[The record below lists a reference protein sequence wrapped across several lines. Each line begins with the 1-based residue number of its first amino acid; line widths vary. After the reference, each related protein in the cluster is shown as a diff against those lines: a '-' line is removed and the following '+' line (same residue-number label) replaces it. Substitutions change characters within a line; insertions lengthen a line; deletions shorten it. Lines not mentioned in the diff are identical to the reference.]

1 MRSIK
6 SKILKVMILCIVIVA
21 LLMGIIS
28 SLVSYI
34 STMNSLKQVMG
45 QTAKIAA
52 QDVSERLNNYKTI
65 VSELAQNDAF
75 QGETIDSTTVSK
87 VLKDVAS
94 RNNLIRAGYVDVSG
108 MSFDGYDLS
117 DRSYFKDCKSTLKPA
132 ISDILV
138 DKSTNDLIIVFA
150 APVIKNGKFAGIV
163 SITNSAS
170 LLSDITNTIKV
181 GKTGQ
186 SYAINKNGN
195 LIADENVDLVFKG
208 YNAINESKNDS
219 SLKSIAGIESKM
231 IKGESGFTTYGIAL
245 NEKMVAYEPI
255 PDTDGWSLAVT
266 SKTYEFLMGTIIGIV
281 IMVIAALIIIA
292 LAIRV
297 VVKMADSI
305 SEPIKL
311 FANRLELLAQGDLTT
326 EVPII
331 NTDDETAILAEATRN
346 TVNDLREVIEDV
358 SHSLGEMSKKNFNIT
373 LEREYKGEFVGI
385 KDSIIN
391 IVDSLNEVF
400 SEIKEATNQVNS
412 GAQQVTEGS
421 QSLSQ
426 GATDQAS
433 SIEELSVAMD
443 EINRQVQN
451 TAQNATNTNEVGIK
465 LLQRIEDSN
474 KQMNE
479 MLNAMNDIEKSA
491 KDINNIIQTIDDIA
505 EQTNLLA
512 LNAAIES
519 ARAGDAGKGFGVVA
533 EEVRML
539 AEQCSEAVKQTGQLI
554 QSSINAVNKGKELS
568 DITAKSLI
576 YVVDD
581 VKQTTQLVS
590 NISAASEEQAQSIE
604 QINGGVNQI
613 SDVVQANSATAEES
627 AAVSEEL
634 TAQVETLNS
643 MIQKFNLR

>member
-1 MRSIK
+1 
-6 SKILKVMILCIVIVA
+6 
-21 LLMGIIS
+21 
-28 SLVSYI
+28 
-34 STMNSLKQVMG
+34 
-45 QTAKIAA
+45 
-52 QDVSERLNNYKTI
+52 
-65 VSELAQNDAF
+65 
-75 QGETIDSTTVSK
+75 
-87 VLKDVAS
+87 
-94 RNNLIRAGYVDVSG
+94 
-108 MSFDGYDLS
+108 
-117 DRSYFKDCKSTLKPA
+117 
-132 ISDILV
+132 
-138 DKSTNDLIIVFA
+138 
-150 APVIKNGKFAGIV
+150 
-163 SITNSAS
+163 
-170 LLSDITNTIKV
+170 
-181 GKTGQ
+181 
-186 SYAINKNGN
+186 
-195 LIADENVDLVFKG
+195 
-208 YNAINESKNDS
+208 
-219 SLKSIAGIESKM
+219 M

-346 TVNDLREVIEDV
+346 TVNDLRDVIEDV

-391 IVDSLNEVF
+391 IVDSLNDVF

-426 GATDQAS
+426 GATEQAS
-433 SIEELSVAMD
+433 SIEELSAAMD

-539 AEQCSEAVKQTGQLI
+539 AEQCSEAVKQTAQLI
-554 QSSINAVNKGKELS
+554 ESSINAVNRGKELS

>member
-491 KDINNIIQTIDDIA
+491 KDINNIIQTIDDNRLVCLN
-505 EQTNLLA
+505 ERNLRRL
-512 LNAAIES
+512 ES